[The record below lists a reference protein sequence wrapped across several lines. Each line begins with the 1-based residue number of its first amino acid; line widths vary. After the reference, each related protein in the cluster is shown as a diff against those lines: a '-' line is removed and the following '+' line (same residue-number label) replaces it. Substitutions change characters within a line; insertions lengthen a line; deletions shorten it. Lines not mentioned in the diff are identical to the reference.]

1 MAAFESEWMFCGE
14 TRSVAVKIEIGRYA
28 NGLPRIQLVEIES
41 GDPVA
46 TATMSVPSG
55 DTADVWIKDYDENEG
70 VVECLVRAGVLT
82 ETAAVVL
89 NTPSGQAGVLRT
101 LTPRAL
107 AAFQALPRPVG
118 RKPSSPGM

>member
-14 TRSVAVKIEIGRYA
+14 AKPVPVMVEIGRYA
-28 NGLPRIQLVEIES
+28 SGLPRIQLVEIES

-46 TATMSVPSG
+46 TATMAVPAEGS
-55 DTADVWIKDYDENEG
+55 ANVWIKDWAENEG

-82 ETAAVVL
+82 ETAM
-89 NTPSGQAGVLRT
+89 PSAEQRDGVLRT

-118 RKPSSPGM
+118 RKPSYPGM